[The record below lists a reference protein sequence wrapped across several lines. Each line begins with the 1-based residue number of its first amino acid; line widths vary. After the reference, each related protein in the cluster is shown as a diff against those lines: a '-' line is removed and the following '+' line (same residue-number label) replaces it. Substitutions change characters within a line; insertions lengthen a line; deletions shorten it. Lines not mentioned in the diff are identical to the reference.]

1 LLYENLQAALEYT
14 PEAFGR
20 VNMLYVPVEVNKT
33 PIKAFVDS
41 GAQVTVMSPACA
53 ERCNIMRLIDRRY
66 GGVAKGVGTAK
77 IMGRVHTAQIKIG
90 SIHLASSFTV
100 MEGKHI
106 DLLIGLDMLKR
117 YQANIDLKDMVL
129 RIGDQAVP
137 FLDEAEI
144 PNEHE
149 EEMWNGE
156 PIVAGKDGARV
167 GANSGAVTQEAQQP
181 SQQPSQQ
188 SSQGDDSP
196 VIPNSQF
203 GFIRPGAPV
212 ALTPTRFPEA
222 SITKIMEL
230 GFSRGEAI
238 AALEA
243 ANGNVDGAIGFLV

>member
-1 LLYENLQAALEYT
+1 
-14 PEAFGR
+14 
-20 VNMLYVPVEVNKT
+20 MLYIPVEVNNT

-90 SIHLASSFTV
+90 SIFLASSFTV

-129 RIGDQAVP
+129 RIGEQAVP
-137 FLDEAEI
+137 FLSESEI
-144 PNEHE
+144 PRDHE
-149 EEMWNGE
+149 EEMWGDE
-156 PIVAGKDGARV
+156 PIVQGEDGARV
-167 GANSGAVTQEAQQP
+167 GAKTGAVTQQAQQP
-181 SQQPSQQ
+181 GQPQPQASSSSSGAGAASTTQARSGGNILTQ
-188 SSQGDDSP
+188 S
-196 VIPNSQF
+196 
-203 GFIRPGAPV
+203 RY
-212 ALTPTRFPEA
+212 PEA

-238 AALEA
+238 QALEA
-243 ANGNVDGAIGFLV
+243 AGGNVEGAIGFLL